1 MASYGAPMTDD
12 EILASGIS
20 GKRSYV
26 MPDPLLD
33 KPVEDLVSEDPL
45 MESMGAEPAYK
56 IGQPKVESLI
66 VQDKIA
72 RDSSPDDDGF
82 WNQFYGSLESTIFQS
97 NPRLSG
103 RAIEGLGRVSGIDV
117 VTELGQN
124 IVTEFDSSPPEEK
137 FTPRISTYKDVDGL
151 NELLDYVGFGLGQ
164 GLGSMGMTIG
174 GVVVGGGLAAAGG
187 AAVGAYAGG
196 VGAIPAGAAA
206 AVAGGATGGAIAGS
220 FLLNYGDMYDY
231 LVEQEGMDEDTAANW
246 ALIPGTAMAGLD
258 AYGLSRLAG
267 PLRQKLSQD
276 LAKRTAQLALQGGGI
291 EGITEASQQIIQE
304 TAGELAET
312 LGYSTED
319 IEFSQRWENIVNGGI
334 IGLLTGGTVGGA
346 SASVVKPTPT
356 PAPGP
361 TPGPT
366 PTPGPGPAPTPVES
380 AFTDDNIDVVT
391 EVARPGFAYFTHSI
405 GGGMMGRRMGLMG
418 GLDTLGGG
426 IADAGVLF
434 DTRDTDL
441 GPSFRPF
448 LHQLGF
454 ISEGDADG
462 RSVADNLRKKL
473 ADRTPYLHDASVSFL
488 YELPIAPD
496 ADVQYQTVEMDGKTS
511 VNMAGANK
519 VIADASMR
527 LGEPGTEAAST
538 IAERILANRGVSRG
552 RGLNSVLPSKY
563 IRGVFVSGEFIS
575 LDDYRSRVQSR
586 SGAPAPVEAAPVP
599 AADVKMWGKGDEP
612 SYYKDDAFVRSIPV
626 TGRSWVGDEH
636 TWYEIKVEGES
647 RWINDVDLD
656 KASSERPPNASGT
669 GPYGVD
675 GAQGEF
681 VLTGGLYRSSQLVG
695 KFLVFEGENQSPV
708 EATPEAEAVPWVQS
722 DEFGELMK
730 RRLKGFD
737 TIEKFEAHMEH
748 SAQMEREYEAK
759 REAGRL
765 KAEPVSEFD
774 EEAFNLEQE
783 QLALAG
789 RGLFSSYDEMSR
801 EDLAD
806 MITGNDRNTDIANM
820 GRNDLIEMAKSYD
833 DSPGSNDLLNWY
845 NAKRAKA
852 ETRLLQDESQED
864 GRPLGIKNSTAEEF
878 HAKINELKT
887 GKEVAQF
894 LVESA
899 EDPSFQK
906 LAERIIPHLDDVTVT
921 AYGIGEKSPSKIASG
936 KARGYITTV
945 PDGVGATISLR
956 GAGLGASGVNA
967 TTVLHELLHAATMR
981 RLGDAKFGANED
993 TQLQNAFIDLR
1004 SLTTLVHEGR
1014 REIQKQFESEGRKFG
1029 DYINDIPGPISLN
1042 TDEVLAWGL
1051 TDKKFQDFLRTI
1063 KIGNETAFSKF
1074 VRIIMD
1080 LLGIPESER
1089 NGLTEIIRITDE
1101 VLNAPLDELKV
1112 RRQTLGGDPESVSPV
1127 AEQFEETDQP
1137 PAAAMKLPETPEEIE
1152 KAFTALG
1159 EAQRGAP
1166 EDAMMDVYTVMSGEY
1181 AWSLEHVGDLNW
1193 RNTTFRGG
1201 KLADIDEGMGKI
1213 RQTNKSLHKSYGFEK
1228 HIKDQIGS
1236 EAKVTG
1242 RAAGEIESELRAA
1255 GQKYADEHRKLTVY
1269 NEIQILSKEAA
1280 IALGEWRFDDAR
1292 THLAKL
1298 QGYVDE
1304 GAEAF
1309 TARAS
1314 RVDAPQPPAAANPL
1328 DPDIAQI
1335 RADPSASQ
1343 SVLETLDVMD
1353 DLESGRK
1360 QLREGMRHLDLASYI
1375 RNMRKAAVDEYL
1387 ESSAKP
1393 PAAAAESDDYRVSHQ
1408 PSKGPSGDEIG
1419 TTDDFP
1425 KDILQHPEWYTGYP
1439 KEAKKFWPKIVAG
1452 SGNPDAKITIYRAMP
1467 KDAGS
1472 TIENGN
1478 WVTPSKAYAEY
1489 HAEGEEGW
1497 HIVAVEVPLRDINWA
1512 GDDLMEWGYWGSSTK
1527 PPAATG
1533 LSEVERAQLGT
1544 PKGGRS
1550 GFDYISEENWPIL
1563 REMLVRNRAGKKTYK
1578 QTETFG
1584 PLDPELTAYTPGETL
1599 KLLSHPKIVDWHNK
1613 VSNYKIPDEYETVV
1627 LVPCATSKPWGAAA
1641 CGGAYYPAY
1650 NKILKEVES
1659 GEIPGPVFFA
1669 TISEPLGIV
1678 PMDMWGE
1685 FPAYD
1690 NPGLFNDDPMRS
1702 GMETKDWN
1710 ASQFGQKYML
1720 PFDQEAKDKSIDILG
1735 DVVAN
1740 FVDNNQSSGRQFMS
1754 FVDVKD
1760 MNPKKPTT
1768 HALML
1773 ERAEKTLD
1781 REIVSPTARFGK
1793 GPNVGG
1799 QPKWPRIYDHIRKI
1813 LSTKGIGVGAAAL
1826 PAAGALMA
1834 DDDDDLLQSSMRE

>member
-586 SGAPAPVEAAPVP
+586 SGAPAAVEAAPVEEVLEAPEVESVAPFTSRADWEMELSEVMSDPDSEYHIHTGGASAADFLSEGLRLKAGRGNFRGPGETLDRTLDEIISEGSFRATAWNMLGGPEAVKKAYSGGIVNISESLEQGVVGSARGNTVVFKLPKGKTLGDVAEAIPGVDLARVKKNPKQTVPIARIPPKYMVAFIDRNTGELTKYKAPVEAAP
-599 AADVKMWGKGDEP
+599 E
-612 SYYKDDAFVRSIPV
+612 
-626 TGRSWVGDEH
+626 
-636 TWYEIKVEGES
+636 
-647 RWINDVDLD
+647 
-656 KASSERPPNASGT
+656 
-669 GPYGVD
+669 
-675 GAQGEF
+675 AQ
-681 VLTGGLYRSSQLVG
+681 
-695 KFLVFEGENQSPV
+695 
-708 EATPEAEAVPWVQS
+708 
-722 DEFGELMK
+722 
-730 RRLKGFD
+730 GFD
-737 TIEKFEAHMEH
+737 TIEDYQAQLEVESLKVEEPAPEAVE
-748 SAQMEREYEAK
+748 EVEV
-759 REAGRL
+759 
-765 KAEPVSEFD
+765 EPAPPEGPVPVF
-774 EEAFNLEQE
+774 
-783 QLALAG
+783 
-789 RGLFSSYDEMSR
+789 
-801 EDLAD
+801 
-806 MITGNDRNTDIANM
+806 
-820 GRNDLIEMAKSYD
+820 
-833 DSPGSNDLLNWY
+833 
-845 NAKRAKA
+845 
-852 ETRLLQDESQED
+852 ESQAKKFID
-864 GRPLGIKNSTAEEF
+864 GLPDKLSVQGLEGILGRKR
-878 HAKINELKT
+878 HPKGGQVAKYTQDVKDKDT
-887 GKEVAQF
+887 GKIIHKKGDKK
-894 LVESA
+894 LTKPK
-899 EDPSFQK
+899 DPSV
-906 LAERIIPHLDDVTVT
+906 EPEEIIYPEFTYKNIVAGEWEALNLDDFID
-921 AYGIGEKSPSKIASG
+921 AAKASG
-936 KARGYITTV
+936 KKSISKEDLVRYVEENKVEVEDVMLGGKSQALYPERLERAQMDLT
-945 PDGVGATISLR
+945 DAHAGVER
-956 GAGLGASGVNA
+956 PYQ
-967 TTVLHELLHAATMR
+967 E
-981 RLGDAKFGANED
+981 
-993 TQLQNAFIDLR
+993 
-1004 SLTTLVHEGR
+1004 
-1014 REIQKQFESEGRKFG
+1014 
-1029 DYINDIPGPISLN
+1029 
-1042 TDEVLAWGL
+1042 L
-1051 TDKKFQDFLRTI
+1051 TDKVSFPWDDFSTGHRTTMFHQMKNDPFRVYDLVDSAIRDTAYNIKERSLRI
-1063 KIGNETAFSKF
+1063 
-1074 VRIIMD
+1074 
-1080 LLGIPESER
+1080 
-1089 NGLTEIIRITDE
+1089 
-1101 VLNAPLDELKV
+1101 LNDFA
-1112 RRQTLGGDPESVSPV
+1112 GGPN
-1127 AEQFEETDQP
+1127 
-1137 PAAAMKLPETPEEIE
+1137 AAAP
-1152 KAFTALG
+1152 
-1159 EAQRGAP
+1159 
-1166 EDAMMDVYTVMSGEY
+1166 
-1181 AWSLEHVGDLNW
+1181 
-1193 RNTTFRGG
+1193 
-1201 KLADIDEGMGKI
+1201 
-1213 RQTNKSLHKSYGFEK
+1213 
-1228 HIKDQIGS
+1228 
-1236 EAKVTG
+1236 
-1242 RAAGEIESELRAA
+1242 
-1255 GQKYADEHRKLTVY
+1255 
-1269 NEIQILSKEAA
+1269 
-1280 IALGEWRFDDAR
+1280 
-1292 THLAKL
+1292 
-1298 QGYVDE
+1298 
-1304 GAEAF
+1304 
-1309 TARAS
+1309 
-1314 RVDAPQPPAAANPL
+1314 
-1328 DPDIAQI
+1328 
-1335 RADPSASQ
+1335 
-1343 SVLETLDVMD
+1343 
-1353 DLESGRK
+1353 
-1360 QLREGMRHLDLASYI
+1360 
-1375 RNMRKAAVDEYL
+1375 
-1387 ESSAKP
+1387 
-1393 PAAAAESDDYRVSHQ
+1393 
-1408 PSKGPSGDEIG
+1408 
-1419 TTDDFP
+1419 
-1425 KDILQHPEWYTGYP
+1425 
-1439 KEAKKFWPKIVAG
+1439 
-1452 SGNPDAKITIYRAMP
+1452 
-1467 KDAGS
+1467 
-1472 TIENGN
+1472 
-1478 WVTPSKAYAEY
+1478 
-1489 HAEGEEGW
+1489 
-1497 HIVAVEVPLRDINWA
+1497 
-1512 GDDLMEWGYWGSSTK
+1512 
-1527 PPAATG
+1527 
-1533 LSEVERAQLGT
+1533 
-1544 PKGGRS
+1544 
-1550 GFDYISEENWPIL
+1550 
-1563 REMLVRNRAGKKTYK
+1563 
-1578 QTETFG
+1578 
-1584 PLDPELTAYTPGETL
+1584 
-1599 KLLSHPKIVDWHNK
+1599 
-1613 VSNYKIPDEYETVV
+1613 
-1627 LVPCATSKPWGAAA
+1627 
-1641 CGGAYYPAY
+1641 
-1650 NKILKEVES
+1650 
-1659 GEIPGPVFFA
+1659 
-1669 TISEPLGIV
+1669 
-1678 PMDMWGE
+1678 
-1685 FPAYD
+1685 
-1690 NPGLFNDDPMRS
+1690 
-1702 GMETKDWN
+1702 
-1710 ASQFGQKYML
+1710 
-1720 PFDQEAKDKSIDILG
+1720 PFD
-1735 DVVAN
+1735 
-1740 FVDNNQSSGRQFMS
+1740 RMS
-1754 FVDVKD
+1754 L
-1760 MNPKKPTT
+1760 
-1768 HALML
+1768 A
-1773 ERAEKTLD
+1773 
-1781 REIVSPTARFGK
+1781 AR
-1793 GPNVGG
+1793 GPFI
-1799 QPKWPRIYDHIRKI
+1799 W
-1813 LSTKGIGVGAAAL
+1813 
-1826 PAAGALMA
+1826 
-1834 DDDDDLLQSSMRE
+1834 